1 MGKIFAHRGF
11 SSYYPEN
18 SLEAIKESLKY
29 DYIDGIEIDI
39 RMTKD
44 EKFVLIHNSSIDQ
57 VSNGEGLVNNYTLD
71 ELLKFDFGMNK
82 LDYRVNYLKS
92 FISKNGITRR
102 KMLRE
107 NKKHKYKITTLDEV
121 LEVVNDKI
129 LLIEIKYN
137 IGDKFNLEKF
147 VKLIHKYKNKNIL
160 IQSFSKKIIKDLKII
175 DNKLKLGMLYS
186 VYENDKINKN
196 INFISINSDVIN
208 NDILVSN
215 LYNKRSVNVWT
226 VNYYKQ
232 FKKLV
237 KNMDGKIND
246 VNIITDYPNIIKKY
260 LDKVNR

>member
-1 MGKIFAHRGF
+1 MVKV
-11 SSYYPEN
+11 Y
-18 SLEAIKESLKY
+18 
-29 DYIDGIEIDI
+29 
-39 RMTKD
+39 
-44 EKFVLIHNSSIDQ
+44 
-57 VSNGEGLVNNYTLD
+57 